1 MKEGAVLQRVDMKN
15 KLVLHLI
22 PQADENLHQLTERL
36 HAFLRTWL
44 SSNLRNSA
52 NAFIVRMSE
61 EANREATRTSNIALY
76 IAIAALNCRCVSNH
90 RFDLAAWQV

>member
-36 HAFLRTWL
+36 HAFLRT
-44 SSNLRNSA
+44 
-52 NAFIVRMSE
+52 
-61 EANREATRTSNIALY
+61 
-76 IAIAALNCRCVSNH
+76 
-90 RFDLAAWQV
+90 